1 MTKFRYN
8 DSIYKRNES
17 ERKETSY
24 LFEKAQQLLQ
34 SYFGFP
40 SFRKGQEQAIR
51 FVLEGKN
58 SLCVMP
64 TGGGKSICYQIPSLV
79 MPGTTI
85 VVSPLISLMKD
96 QVDALLQLGISATY
110 INSSISLSEA
120 NERMMEAKQGRYK
133 LLYIA
138 PERLES
144 REFKE
149 NLKSME
155 IPFVAV
161 DEAHCIS
168 QWGHDFRP
176 SYRHIRRMV
185 NNLKKKPIVLA
196 LTATA
201 TPMVREDIC
210 KSLDIDEKNT
220 VMTGF
225 ERENLSFSVIKGQ
238 DRLLFL
244 KDFLKKNNKESG
256 IIYAAT
262 RKMVDQLY
270 ERLKKENMNVGRYHA
285 GMSDLDRIREQDQF
299 LAEKTTVMVAT
310 SAFGMGID
318 KSNIRYVIH
327 FQLPKNMESYYQ
339 EAGRAGRDG
348 LASECIVLYSPQ
360 DVQVQRF
367 LIDQSSERNRI
378 SQELE
383 KLQLMVDYC
392 HTEKC
397 LQAYIL
403 QYFGE
408 RETESCGRCGN
419 CTDSRASVDVTKEAQ
434 MVLSCIVRMGQKFGK
449 TITAQ
454 VLTGSKNKKIT
465 ELHFHKLSTYGIM
478 KEKSAKEVSD
488 FIEFLISQEMIGVN
502 HGSFPT
508 IFVTEKGKNVL
519 LGKQVVRKKEA
530 VLTKQVANDDPLFDR
545 LRIIRRSIAE
555 MEKVPPFV
563 IFSDT
568 TLKDMCIKLP
578 QSDEEFLQVN
588 GVGENKLKKYGE
600 VFISAI
606 ISYCDEHPERL
617 LKKAT
622 ERSFK
627 KKIKKAERD
636 SHLVTYE
643 MFLNGLSLKE
653 ISGKR
658 ELALATV
665 ENHLLLCAEQGLD
678 VDFEA
683 LIPAEYM
690 PLLKRAIEE
699 AGSDRL
705 KPIKEQ
711 LPEEVTFFM
720 IKAFLFLN
728 KNKLKLMKDKSVRD
742 RPSSW

>member
-285 GMSDLDRIREQDQF
+285 GMSDLDRMREQDQF

-392 HTEKC
+392 HTENC

-627 KKIKKAERD
+627 KKTKKAERD